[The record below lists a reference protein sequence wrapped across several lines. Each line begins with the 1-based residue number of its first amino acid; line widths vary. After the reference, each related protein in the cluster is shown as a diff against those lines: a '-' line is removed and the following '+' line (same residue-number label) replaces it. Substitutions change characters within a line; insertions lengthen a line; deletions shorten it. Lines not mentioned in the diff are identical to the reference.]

1 MTSGEA
7 ILIGAGV
14 GATVSLAAQ
23 FVAHRLA
30 VVRDRRN
37 QRRERLHGV
46 ITEAALALYTSS
58 RREPITEEELAQVKP
73 GTMGAIDPETNL
85 TVEPHVEAVFKAMT
99 LLMVHF
105 GHDHLLVD
113 EYVKVMTVSL
123 KAESEKARHWRLG
136 DEEQKIAEIPEM
148 ATTLRAAQVARDEW
162 MQLARAEVDRI

>member
-1 MTSGEA
+1 VA

-23 FVAHRLA
+23 FVGDRLA
-30 VVRDRRN
+30 TRRDRRS

-58 RREPITEEELAQVKP
+58 RREPITEEELAQIKP
-73 GTMGAIDPETNL
+73 GTVGAIDPETNL
-85 TVEPHVEAVFKAMT
+85 TVAPHVESTLQAMT

-123 KAESEKARHWRLG
+123 KAESDKARHWRLA
-136 DEEQKIAEIPEM
+136 DEAQKLADVPEM
-148 ATTLRAAQVARDEW
+148 ARTLRAAQVARDGW
-162 MQLARAEVDRI
+162 MRLAREEVDLI

>member
-1 MTSGEA
+1 MSSGEA

-30 VVRDRRN
+30 VARDRRN

-58 RREPITEEELAQVKP
+58 RREPITEEELAQIKP
-73 GTMGAIDPETNL
+73 GTVGAIDPETTL
-85 TVEPHVEAVFKAMT
+85 TVEPHAEAIYRAMT

-105 GHDHLLVD
+105 GHDHFIVD
-113 EYVKVMTVSL
+113 EYVEVASASV
-123 KAESEKARHWRLG
+123 KAESEKARHWREG
-136 DEEQKIAEIPEM
+136 DEAQKIAEVPEM
-148 ATTLRAAQVARDEW
+148 ARTLRAAQIARDEW
-162 MQLARAEVDRI
+162 TQLARAEVDRI